1 MVAPLNKNKMSDED
15 RLNYLHNEL
24 EQLIIKQRRF
34 AQDTVRDADDIAF
47 YQKCNSYFIAQIKQ
61 EIQQLQHSTK

>member
-1 MVAPLNKNKMSDED
+1 MSDED